1 MTLWQRLTEKVPN
14 PATLHLN
21 NIYILSG
28 SNLGDREKALTTAK
42 QEIQLHCGSISA
54 CSSIYESDP
63 WGFDSDE
70 KFLNQVILL
79 TSKLGPYAL
88 LAKLQEIEKKMGR
101 IRTKSGYESRIID
114 LDILYFNDEIIQN
127 EALKIPH
134 PAMHQRAF
142 TMVPMEE
149 LAPNFLH
156 PILKISQKEILSA
169 LADKKDIKRFKATEK
184 IQD

>member
-1 MTLWQRLTEKVPN
+1 
-14 PATLHLN
+14 LN
-21 NIYILSG
+21 LRE
-28 SNLGDREKALTTAK
+28 REKALATARM
-42 QEIQLHCGSISA
+42 EIQLHCGSISV

-79 TSKLGPYAL
+79 ISELGPYAL
-88 LAKLQEIEKKMGR
+88 LAKLQEIEKRMGR

-114 LDILYFNDEIIQN
+114 LDILYYNDEIIHN

-156 PILKISQKEILSA
+156 PILKISQKEILTA